1 MNKRFAKSRNKKLF
15 GVAGGLAEYFDVD
28 PSPVR
33 VLVVVLTLILW
44 FVPVVY
50 IVLAIWMPKPE
61 EADS

>member
-1 MNKRFAKSRNKKLF
+1 
-15 GVAGGLAEYFDVD
+15 LAEYFDVD

-61 EADS
+61 EDDS